1 MLKPYRC
8 HKMTVNYTVKPV
20 VGIIVK
26 VTRDAYKKFL
36 AGENVGIEQSTLQNR
51 AYSGDMPL
59 ANMLGYAHTITGGN
73 KLLLIY

>member
-36 AGENVGIEQSTLQNR
+36 AGENVGIAKHTTEQSLFR
-51 AYSGDMPL
+51 RYA
-59 ANMLGYAHTITGGN
+59 LGKYARICSYYN
-73 KLLLIY
+73 WR